1 MRVHE
6 VDVIPWFHD
15 PAQPREQPDKLT
27 HIVEL
32 DLSHRTDPR
41 GRVPLA
47 FDLVDVRSEVTL
59 R

>member
-15 PAQPREQPDKLT
+15 PAQPRKEPDKFT
-27 HIVEL
+27 HVIEL
-32 DLSHRTDPR
+32 DLTHRTNPR

-47 FDLVDVRSEVTL
+47 FHLVDVRNKVTL